1 MTKAV
6 IVTTDSKIA
15 SLVELATSF
24 DEKIAVVVG
33 ADSIKGV
40 DSAIRVEVPADV
52 PVEALAP
59 AVAGAVADIK
69 PDVVLVANRLA
80 ERVLAGVIAVKLNA
94 AIFTNPVE
102 VSPGLLKVSRYG
114 GISLETYDLNSPV
127 VLVAEGGAEVEGA
140 EVSAQPVASTPQEVR
155 VESAEL
161 TDKVSSN
168 LGTARVIVSV
178 GRGLKAQE
186 DLAMIEEL
194 AKVTG
199 GTLACSRPIAEGN
212 SWLSRD
218 QYVGISG
225 QHVEPEIYFAIGIS
239 GQIQHT
245 AGMDASG
252 LIVAINNDKDA
263 SIFEISDYGIV
274 GDLYEVVPALTEA
287 LR

>member
-1 MTKAV
+1 M
-6 IVTTDSKIA
+6 
-15 SLVELATSF
+15 
-24 DEKIAVVVG
+24 
-33 ADSIKGV
+33 
-40 DSAIRVEVPADV
+40 
-52 PVEALAP
+52 
-59 AVAGAVADIK
+59 
-69 PDVVLVANRLA
+69 
-80 ERVLAGVIAVKLNA
+80 
-94 AIFTNPVE
+94 
-102 VSPGLLKVSRYG
+102 
-114 GISLETYDLNSPV
+114 
-127 VLVAEGGAEVEGA
+127 EGA

-161 TDKVSSN
+161 ADKASSN